1 MNLSIPASTWV
12 CLIIIAAVF
21 FILWYLINKWKKE
34 DKLLEHRRI
43 VEYFPRLGSVSLSV
57 SEASS
62 LKPIDLR

>member
-34 DKLLEHRRI
+34 DKLLEHRRMQSQ
-43 VEYFPRLGSVSLSV
+43 LASAKLSN
-57 SEASS
+57 SS
-62 LKPIDLR
+62 IEFNFWG

>member
-43 VEYFPRLGSVSLSV
+43 VEYFRLGSVSLSV